1 MQNKVKKQ
9 NKDLNR
15 ELTSIEVIKIKI
27 ITIKTGRNATN
38 CYLIVSSEEALVID
52 PGSRGEID
60 EIKKKI
66 AAEKAVLKYVVNTH
80 SHYDHIG
87 GNKSLL
93 TGTSAELLAHPSAAE
108 NLTDPRKNLSV
119 FMGAE
124 FSSPE
129 PDRSL
134 KAGDVLKLAEE
145 SFKIYHIPGHS
156 PDSLALYSSSERV
169 LFAGD
174 LIFSNGVGRSD
185 LPGGDQQQ
193 LKSSIDLLLQ
203 ELPLETR
210 VYPGHGEPTTLK
222 KFKEQVYPI
231 FLS

>member
-1 MQNKVKKQ
+1 
-9 NKDLNR
+9 
-15 ELTSIEVIKIKI
+15 LTNIEVIYIKV

-38 CYLIVSSEEALVID
+38 CYLVISSGEALVID
-52 PGSRGEID
+52 PGSKSEIAK
-60 EIKKKI
+60 IKSRI
-66 AAEKAVLKYVVNTH
+66 EAEEAVLKYVVNTH

-93 TGTSAELLAHPSAAE
+93 SGSSAELLAHPSAAD

-124 FSSPE
+124 YSSPE
-129 PDRSL
+129 PDRGL
-134 KAGDVLKLAEE
+134 EAGAILKLSEE
-145 SFKIYHIPGHS
+145 IFEIYHIPGHS
-156 PDSLALYSSSERV
+156 PDSLALYSPSENL

-174 LIFSNGVGRSD
+174 LIFSNGIGRTD

-193 LKSSIDLLLQ
+193 LKKSVELLLR

-222 KFKEQVYPI
+222 NFKEQIYPV
-231 FLS
+231 FLG